1 MNNTNFTTAQIRD
14 NILSLVKEND
24 VLFLNKSGIPFELEW
39 WDDLAVDAKNKE
51 MYSEFVDY
59 LLVVSC

>member
-51 MYSEFVDY
+51 MYSEFVD
-59 LLVVSC
+59 